1 VKISEFSV
9 KHPVII
15 STILIVLAVFGLY
28 SLAGMSTEFMVD
40 ITMPQAIVL
49 TVYPGASAEDVEQ
62 DVTKILEEDFVTLPH
77 FKSVESQSYNSI
89 SWITVTYQDGYDAY
103 DQLVELRNRISN
115 LREDLP
121 DGISGDPLAIVGGMS
136 MLPVISFS
144 VEAGQDAGRITDY
157 IKNELTPKLTQIDGV
172 SEVQIEGGKELE
184 VEIKLNVD
192 ELTSKGIAVSTVY
205 QVLNYG
211 NVTLPLGNAS
221 YENRQIQVRYAGGFT
236 SIEDIENLPVGVAD
250 KTNIIHLGDVATVSL
265 CYPEEDYHVTDGTN
279 PLTIVSIT
287 KRNDGDTVKIC
298 KAVRKT
304 LDRVHEETNGAVSFH
319 IISDDSRQVKASLK
333 TVITSGLTGIL
344 FAVLVIFLFLAD
356 WRATLTISLSI
367 PLCILFS
374 LIGLRL
380 FGISLNLMSLS
391 GLVISLGMVV
401 DGSSVMLD
409 QVYRYYRQRNDDGSM
424 TYTVNQAIYKGW
436 DEVAASILASAATTM
451 VCFIPIALLSGLIGK
466 ILHAVALTIIMA
478 IFASF
483 LVATVIVPYLLKL
496 LLKDSG
502 PKIRK
507 KPRKFDVIMG
517 KIEIGYRKVLN
528 LALDNRGFVVFTA
541 VFLLIFSGFIATR
554 LGVAFIP
561 STDSGDWYIAVDLP
575 VGTSLE
581 TTEAKMREAEKLLY
595 KYVPE
600 IDNVVFYVGQSYT
613 KGITAQA
620 TPESGYAHV
629 VLVPVAER
637 KRNVREIMLQM
648 QEIWAAV
655 IPDSKITVANG
666 GFDKLV
672 SYVSGG
678 GGYGLTLISED
689 MDTLYKTASDL
700 RDFLSSDPD
709 VVTARL
715 DTDFDTSTMVI
726 DMSQE
731 YLSSLGLTS
740 YEAGITSAILFQG
753 MDAGRYKDVDSGNR
767 YNIHISSDV
776 ADGNLTPDTISNVH
790 IVTSKGQDVS
800 FANLSDIK
808 VEKSISQIN
817 HSDRAKTITVS
828 ATLVSENTSGV
839 STRVNQY
846 LQKNPLPNGV
856 SSKSGGIMALIG
868 DMVKPMAIAMAIAVF
883 LVYIVMVLQ
892 FEKFKQPLLIMV
904 TIPFCLIGVI
914 LGLLI
919 FGSTLNLLALLGLV
933 SLAGIVVNNGII
945 LVDYINQ
952 LRVQRRLELAK
963 VRGTQ
968 DKDGDWHITL
978 SEEEE
983 TKLLHDCVADGAASR
998 IKPILI
1004 TTLTTLLGDIPMA
1017 VARGEGAEL
1026 YAPMGQA
1033 IVGGLLTS
1041 TLITLVLIPVL
1052 YYMGERREAVNKV
1065 KRDKL
1070 RAEMIQKLDNPPI
1083 LEKINEMKNTA
1094 QFLKAD
1100 FDAACDAKKKK
1111 NNSNNSSEE

>member
-1 VKISEFSV
+1 MKISEFSV
-9 KHPVII
+9 KHPIII
-15 STILIVLAVFGLY
+15 STILLVLVVFGFY

-77 FKSVESQSYNSI
+77 FKSIESQSYNSI

-103 DQLVELRNRISN
+103 DQLVELRNRISH
-115 LREDLP
+115 LKSKLP
-121 DGISGDPLAIVGGMS
+121 DGLSGDPYAIVGGMS

-144 VEAGQDAGRITDY
+144 VEAGQDAGQITNY

-172 SEVQIEGGKELE
+172 SEVELDGGKELE

-192 ELTSKGIAVSTVY
+192 ELTSKGISVAAVY

-221 YENRQIQVRYAGGFT
+221 YENRQIQVRYSGGFN

-250 KTNIIHLGDVATVSL
+250 NTNIIHLGDVAEISL
-265 CYPEEDYHVTDGTN
+265 TYPKEEYYVTDGTN
-279 PLTIVSIT
+279 PLTIVSVT

-298 KAVRKT
+298 KAVKKT
-304 LDRVHEETNGAVSFH
+304 LNKIEKDTNGAIKFH
-319 IISDDSRQVKASLK
+319 IISDDSRQVGASLK
-333 TVITSGLTGIL
+333 TVITSGLMGIL

-401 DGSSVMLD
+401 DGSSVMLE
-409 QVYRYYRQRNDDGSM
+409 QIYRYYKQRNEDGSM
-424 TYTVNQAIYKGW
+424 TYTVNQSIYKGW
-436 DEVAASILASAATTM
+436 DEVSASILASAATTI
-451 VCFIPIALLSGLIGK
+451 VCFVPIALLSGLIGK

-483 LVATVIVPYLLKL
+483 LVAVVIVPFFLKQLLKET
-496 LLKDSG
+496 G
-502 PKIRK
+502 PKVRA
-507 KPRKFDVIMG
+507 KPRKFDLIME
-517 KIEIGYRKVLN
+517 KIELGYRKILN
-528 LALDNRGFVVFTA
+528 LALDNRAFVIFA
-541 VFLLIFSGFIATR
+541 AIFLLIFSGFIALR

-561 STDSGDWYIAVDLP
+561 STDSGDFYLAVDLP

-581 TTEAKMREAEKLLY
+581 TTKEKMEVAEKLLY

-600 IDNVVFYVGQSYT
+600 IDNVVFYAGQSYT
-613 KGITAQA
+613 KGITSQA

-637 KRNVREIMLQM
+637 KRGVHEIMLQM
-648 QEIWAAV
+648 QEIWSAV

-689 MDTLYKTASDL
+689 METLYKTASDL
-700 RDFLSSDPD
+700 RDFLSTDPD

-753 MDAGRYKDVDSGNR
+753 MDAGRYKDVDTGNR
-767 YNIHISSDV
+767 YNIHLSSDV

-828 ATLVSENTSGV
+828 ASLVSENTSGV
-839 STRVNQY
+839 SSRVNQY

-856 SSKSGGIMALIG
+856 NSKSGGIMALIG
-868 DMVKPMAIAMAIAVF
+868 DMVKPMMIAMAIAIF

-892 FEKFKQPLLIMV
+892 FEKFKQPLLIML
-904 TIPFCLIGVI
+904 TIPFCLIGVV
-914 LGLLI
+914 LGLMI

-952 LRVQRRLELAK
+952 LRANRRLEIAK
-963 VRGTQ
+963 EKGTQ
-968 DKDGDWHITL
+968 DRDGEWHVEL

-983 TKLLHDCVADGAASR
+983 TALLHDCVADGAASR

-1017 VARGEGAEL
+1017 IAHGEGAEI

-1033 IVGGLLTS
+1033 IIGGLFTS

-1052 YYMGERREAVNKV
+1052 YFVGEKREAVNKV
-1065 KRDKL
+1065 RIAKRK
-1070 RAEMIQKLDNPPI
+1070 AEWAERLDNPAI
-1083 LEKINEMKNTA
+1083 NLENVKIA
-1094 QFLKAD
+1094 ARFLKAD
-1100 FDAACDAKKKK
+1100 LEANCDAKKKK
-1111 NNSNNSSEE
+1111 KEKDQMRN